1 MPRPAYSRLA
11 VVVVAITAVLLGT
24 TFLLFHLLTPFDG
37 VRLAPGQPYWSTTGV
52 VVTPIEQQSGG
63 LAPGDI
69 VVTVEGK
76 SMEVWAQ
83 ALFQPGLARP
93 QWHIGQT
100 VTYTVLRNG
109 QRRQV
114 PVTLEPYPL
123 GAIVLHEWSTVLFAL
138 VFLLVGVF
146 VFVLRPDDRAARV
159 QLVMAASI
167 TGATT
172 WSLGLQVGDLISG
185 TGFWLYIATTFGVY
199 TLFWVGILHFVL
211 VFPRPHP
218 IITNRPWTIPM
229 IYVAPYV
236 LSIAYLVV
244 ARLGMA
250 SVLDWMKSWDSV
262 ESVLPATYLV
272 LTILLALWSYRTLR
286 TTADRQKLRWLVFAS
301 LISGGGI
308 LLLWYLPTLL
318 LGQPVLGSNG
328 LGLLALPYPLILPI
342 VILRYRLFDIDIIIN
357 RTLVYGLL
365 TTLIVC
371 VYVVVVNVL
380 GAVLHSSGSP
390 VNSLVATGLI
400 AVLFQPLRSR
410 LQQIINR
417 IMYGERD
424 EPYTVLSRL
433 GSRLEATLAPEAVL
447 PTIVETVAS
456 ALKLP
461 YAAITLLKRGTLR
474 DTPAASFG
482 LPQDN
487 LLTLPLVYQSET
499 IGQLMLAQRASGDAF
514 TAADRRLLQA
524 IAQQAGVAVHAVRLT
539 ADLQLSRERLVTTR
553 EEERRRLRRDLHDGL
568 GPALASLTFKIDA
581 ARNLLAEDHKRA
593 EALLAE
599 VRQQTQQA
607 IVDIRR
613 LVYDL
618 RPPTLDELGLLAAL
632 QERAAQYQHEGLTG
646 RS

>member
-1 MPRPAYSRLA
+1 MLRPSYSRLA
-11 VVVVAITAVLLGT
+11 VVVIAITAVLLGA
-24 TFLLFHLLTPFDG
+24 TFLLFHLLSPFDG
-37 VRLAPGQPYWSTTGV
+37 ARLAPGQPYWSSGGV

-63 LAPGDI
+63 LAPGDV

-76 SMEVWAQ
+76 SMEAWAQ

-109 QRRQV
+109 QRLEV

-146 VFVLRPDDRAARV
+146 VFLLRPDDRAARV

-218 IITNRPWTIPM
+218 AITNRPWTIPV

-244 ARLGMA
+244 AWRESA
-250 SVLDWMKSWDSV
+250 SILEWMKGWDSV

-272 LTILLALWSYRTLR
+272 LTILLVIWSYRTLSS
-286 TTADRQKLRWLVFAS
+286 TADRQKIRWLLFAS
-301 LISGGGI
+301 LLSGGGI

-318 LGQPVLGSNG
+318 LGQPLLGSNG

-371 VYVVVVNVL
+371 LYVVVVNVL

-390 VNSLVATGLI
+390 MNSLVATGLI

-410 LQQIINR
+410 LQRMVNR
-417 IMYGERD
+417 LMYGERD
-424 EPYTVLSRL
+424 EPYAVLSRL

-461 YAAITLLKRGTLR
+461 YAAITLSKQGSLRCYSRGEL
-474 DTPAASFG
+474 
-482 LPQDN
+482 
-487 LLTLPLVYQSET
+487 
-499 IGQLMLAQRASGDAF
+499 RASSG
-514 TAADRRLLQA
+514 
-524 IAQQAGVAVHAVRLT
+524 
-539 ADLQLSRERLVTTR
+539 
-553 EEERRRLRRDLHDGL
+553 
-568 GPALASLTFKIDA
+568 
-581 ARNLLAEDHKRA
+581 
-593 EALLAE
+593 
-599 VRQQTQQA
+599 
-607 IVDIRR
+607 
-613 LVYDL
+613 
-618 RPPTLDELGLLAAL
+618 
-632 QERAAQYQHEGLTG
+632 
-646 RS
+646 